1 MERGQVVIIAVVF
14 AALALFGLKVW
25 SDRANEDTLTSDG
38 RPVGRLARLG
48 GRDGDT
54 DDYSGGDSATGG
66 ARAGRPGGRVGERNP
81 LRPDGSGGSTRG
93 GAGIDRGG

>member
-25 SDRANEDTLTSDG
+25 SDRANEDTLTSGG
-38 RPVGRLARLG
+38 RAGGNLARLG

-54 DDYSGGDSATGG
+54 DDSGDGSAAGG
-66 ARAGRPGGRVGERNP
+66 ARAGRRVGERNP
-81 LRPDGSGGSTRG
+81 RRRRHRSGR
-93 GAGIDRGG
+93 